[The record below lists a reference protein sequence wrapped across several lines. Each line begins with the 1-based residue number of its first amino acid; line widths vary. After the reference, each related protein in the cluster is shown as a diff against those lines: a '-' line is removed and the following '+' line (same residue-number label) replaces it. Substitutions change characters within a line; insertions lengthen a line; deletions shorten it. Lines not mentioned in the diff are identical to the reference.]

1 MSYYKYKERDE
12 ASRVNWNAISSDV
25 VKTLKEQEA
34 AREKSRQE
42 IEKNTRE
49 SLEQIADAPQGENK
63 SANQWILS
71 ASADSSEYLM
81 MLNRQLKAGLL
92 DPRDYTL
99 ARQNLED
106 SYGHLKTI
114 AQKAQEESSITIQG
128 INDGTLIAGLT
139 GAVQGDL
146 DDFQKWNETKA
157 YINPNTGV
165 MSIGKVDAN
174 GKLQQGASNYTTL
187 EGFAN
192 QMRVRFDRWDY
203 ASDLQSKT
211 DALGKHIR
219 LQFQQDPRG
228 YKSFEDFKNK
238 FASTA
243 EFEEYLS
250 KTVQAINSSDIKKIS
265 VLEEM
270 GGYNVEYDLNAE
282 ETTVDGNTI
291 KVGFKTNNDGTKF
304 PVLDKDGKIK
314 EVTDDFLK
322 LQFRSML
329 DYEEGFQKVASD
341 KTAAEIKA
349 DIEAGK
355 GDEAADNFVTTIGQ
369 LYTGTE
375 TEKNMAAQ
383 SLQNLQPGGKNI
395 SSVDATKTGVV
406 FRYTEDGVPKSQE
419 FSFYDENGDLKSQAD
434 FIRGMGTFGG
444 ITSIDEA
451 LARGNF
457 DPDAE
462 FSDAVTS
469 VSEVTRQLESPR
481 EAFERIVEEKGQF
494 PPQLFVE
501 DDEVTTRKNLER
513 VIKGIPGGENYT
525 VDTFGAYD
533 NVEVKDAN
541 ENVIATLNLDD
552 PITFTEEKN
561 GITITRLNPE
571 AEAFVEAVRNH
582 IINSADKDLIKSVSE
597 GNIREK
603 GVNSAGEPTM
613 KDFN

>member
-1 MSYYKYKERDE
+1 E

-211 DALGKHIR
+211 DALGKQIE
-219 LQFQQDPRG
+219 LDFQRDPRG
-228 YKSFEDFKNK
+228 YKSFEDFKRK
-238 FASTA
+238 FA
-243 EFEEYLS
+243 EEEGFEEYLD
-250 KTVQAINSSDIKKIS
+250 KTIQAINSSDIKKIS

-270 GGYNVEYDLNAE
+270 GEYNVEYDLNAT
-282 ETTVDGNTI
+282 ETTVSGNTI

-341 KTAAEIKA
+341 ETA
-349 DIEAGK
+349 IEAK
-355 GDEAADNFVTTIGQ
+355 ARVEAAAGDKAAKNFMTAIGQ

-375 TEKNMAAQ
+375 TEKNTAAQ

-395 SSVDATKTGVV
+395 SDVIATETGVV
-406 FRYTEDGVPKSQE
+406 FKYTEDGVPKSQE
-419 FSFYDENGDLKSQAD
+419 FSFYDQNGKLKSQVD

-444 ITSIDEA
+444 ITDIEEA
-451 LARGNF
+451 LSRGGF

-462 FSDAVTS
+462 FSDA
-469 VSEVTRQLESPR
+469 RR
-481 EAFERIVEEKGQF
+481 R
-494 PPQLFVE
+494 
-501 DDEVTTRKNLER
+501 R
-513 VIKGIPGGENYT
+513 
-525 VDTFGAYD
+525 
-533 NVEVKDAN
+533 
-541 ENVIATLNLDD
+541 
-552 PITFTEEKN
+552 
-561 GITITRLNPE
+561 
-571 AEAFVEAVRNH
+571 H
-582 IINSADKDLIKSVSE
+582 
-597 GNIREK
+597 
-603 GVNSAGEPTM
+603 
-613 KDFN
+613 